1 MTLRG
6 FFVTL
11 LELFLLILALGTEI
25 REFFVV
31 AVCIGAVVIY
41 SLVSLLLA
49 MLTLRVDSSIDKTSA
64 LRGDT
69 VKYTLFLKGVA
80 ILPVTGFL
88 AVKSAEFEKRN
99 LRRKRHT
106 FVMVP
111 SFMITHKF
119 DFIIPCSHVGLWEVG
134 IKTLH
139 FEDIFGLFDLPI
151 VRSKSSTYTMELA
164 VMPHIHELEYD
175 VESESSGDYGSDSNL
190 DSEEGELLGDS
201 RIYREGDTLKRIN
214 WKLSV
219 RTKTLYA
226 RKYEM
231 PQKPRISVVTDCAF
245 WEEDVGDSVDI
256 ACESAIS
263 LVKFFIEYNNLV
275 DVVTIRNSEDYGN
288 SNYSLKTIKDVDK
301 MQYNFA
307 CVPFYKDAENLEL
320 DIVKDAA
327 FLNADKVYIIT
338 SNPSDGVLNELI
350 TLVKNG
356 KVAKC
361 IVPKTHV
368 NIDVVNQMNYYSEDV
383 LVVVDSIESIPQKVG
398 AAL

>member
-6 FFVTL
+6 LFVTL
-11 LELFLLILALGTEI
+11 IEFFLLILALGTEI

-31 AVCIGAVVIY
+31 AVCIGAVVLY
-41 SLVSLLLA
+41 SFVSLLLA
-49 MLTLRVDSSIDKTSA
+49 MLTLRVDSEIDKTAA
-64 LRGDT
+64 LRGET
-69 VKYTLFLKGVA
+69 IKYTLHLKGVA

-88 AVKSAEFEKRN
+88 AVKNAEFEKRS

-106 FVMVP
+106 FIMVP
-111 SFMITHKF
+111 SFMIKHNFKF
-119 DFIIPCSHVGLWEVG
+119 EIPCSHVGLWNVG
-134 IKTLH
+134 IKSLH
-139 FEDIFGLFDLPI
+139 FEDIFGLFDLPV
-151 VRSKSSTYTMELA
+151 VRSKKSTYTVELA

-175 VESESSGDYGSDSNL
+175 VETGTSGDYGSNSDL

-201 RIYREGDTLKRIN
+201 RLYREGDSLKRIN

-231 PQKPRISVVTDCAF
+231 PQKPRISIVTDCAF
-245 WEEDVGDSVDI
+245 LDNGAGDSVDI

-263 LVKFFIEYNNLV
+263 LIKFFVEHNNSV
-275 DVVTIRNSEDYGN
+275 DVVTIRNKEDNENY
-288 SNYSLKTIKDVDK
+288 NYSIRTVNDVDK

-307 CVPFYKDAENLEL
+307 CIPFYKDAEKLEV
-320 DIVKDAA
+320 DIIKEAP
-327 FLNADKVYIIT
+327 FLNADKVYVIT
-338 SNPSDGVLNELI
+338 SNPSDGVLNELT

-361 IVPKTHV
+361 IVPKTQV
-368 NIDVVNQMNYYSEDV
+368 NIDGVNQMNYYGEDV
-383 LVVVDSIESIPQKVG
+383 LVKINSTKSIPQKVG

>member
-6 FFVTL
+6 FFVTF

-31 AVCIGAVVIY
+31 AVCIGAVVLY
-41 SLVSLLLA
+41 SLISLLLA
-49 MLTLRVDSSIDKTSA
+49 MLTLHVDSVINKTST

-69 VKYTLFLKGVA
+69 VKYTLCLKGVA

-99 LRRKRHT
+99 LRRKRHS

-111 SFMITHKF
+111 SFMIKHNF
-119 DFIIPCSHVGLWEVG
+119 DFFIPCSHVGLWNVG
-134 IKTLH
+134 IKNLH

-151 VRSKSSTYTMELA
+151 VRSKSSTYTVELA
-164 VMPHIHELEYD
+164 VMPHIRELEYD
-175 VESESSGDYGSDSNL
+175 VESDSSGDYGSDSNL

-201 RIYREGDTLKRIN
+201 RIYQQGDSLKRIN
-214 WKLSV
+214 WKLSA

-231 PQKPRISVVTDCAF
+231 PQKPKISVITDCAF
-245 WEEDVGDSVDI
+245 WDDGEGDLVDI

-263 LVKFFIEYNNLV
+263 LVKFFVEHNDSV
-275 DVVTIRNSEDYGN
+275 DVVTIRNKEDN
-288 SNYSLKTIKDVDK
+288 ENCNYSIRTVNDVDK

-307 CVPFYKDAENLEL
+307 CIPFYKDAEKLEVDL
-320 DIVKDAA
+320 IKEAP
-327 FLNADKVYIIT
+327 FLNADKVYVIT
-338 SNPSDGVLNELI
+338 SNPSDGVLNELT

-361 IVPKTHV
+361 IVPKTQV
-368 NIDVVNQMNYYSEDV
+368 NIDGVNQMNYYGEDV
-383 LVVVDSIESIPQKVG
+383 LVEINSTKSIPQKVG
-398 AAL
+398 AVL

>member
-6 FFVTL
+6 LFVTF
-11 LELFLLILALGTEI
+11 LELFLLILAFGTEI

-31 AVCIGAVVIY
+31 AVCVGGVVLY
-41 SLVSLLLA
+41 SFISLLLA
-49 MLTLRVDSSIDKTSA
+49 MLTLRVDSKIDKSSV
-64 LRGDT
+64 LRGET
-69 VKYTLFLKGVA
+69 VKYTLCLKGVA

-88 AVKSAEFEKRN
+88 AVKSAEFEKKSF
-99 LRRKRHT
+99 RRKRHT

-111 SFMITHKF
+111 SFMIRHNF
-119 DFIIPCSHVGLWEVG
+119 DFLIPCSHVGLWEVG

-151 VRSKSSTYTMELA
+151 VRSQKSKYTVELA
-164 VMPHIHELEYD
+164 VMPHIHELELD
-175 VESESSGDYGSDSNL
+175 DETVSSGDYGIESNL

-201 RIYREGDTLKRIN
+201 RPYHEGDSLKRIN

-231 PQKPRISVVTDCAF
+231 PQKPDVSVIIDCAF
-245 WEEDVGDSVDI
+245 LNSDAGDSIDI

-263 LVKFFIEYNNLV
+263 LVKFFAENNNMV
-275 DVVTIRNSEDYGN
+275 NVVIVRNKADAEDSY
-288 SNYSLKTIKDVDK
+288 YSVNAVNEVAK

-307 CVPFYKDAENLEL
+307 CVPFYKKAEKLLL
-320 DIVKDAA
+320 DNVQDTAL
-327 FLNADKVYIIT
+327 LNADKIFLIT
-338 SNPSDGVLNELI
+338 ANPSDSILNDFV
-350 TLVKNG
+350 TMHKSG

-361 IVPKTHV
+361 IVPTSQV
-368 NIDVVNQMNYYSEDV
+368 NIDNLNILRNYSEDV
-383 LVVVDSIESIPQKVG
+383 FVEVSSVENIPQKVG
-398 AAL
+398 AAV

>member
-11 LELFLLILALGTEI
+11 VEFFLLILALGTEI

-31 AVCIGAVVIY
+31 AVCIGAVVLY

-49 MLTLRVDSSIDKTSA
+49 MLTLRVDSEIDKTSA
-64 LRGDT
+64 LRGET
-69 VKYTLFLKGVA
+69 IKYTLYLKGIA

-88 AVKSAEFEKRN
+88 AVKSAEFEKRS

-106 FVMVP
+106 FIMVP
-111 SFMITHKF
+111 SFMIKHNFKF
-119 DFIIPCSHVGLWEVG
+119 EIPCSHVGLWNVG
-134 IKTLH
+134 IKSLH

-151 VRSKSSTYTMELA
+151 VRSKKSTYTVELA

-175 VESESSGDYGSDSNL
+175 IESDSSGDYGSNSDL

-201 RIYREGDTLKRIN
+201 RIYREGDSLKRIN

-231 PQKPRISVVTDCAF
+231 PQKPRISIVTDCAF
-245 WEEDVGDSVDI
+245 LDDGVGDSVDI

-263 LVKFFIEYNNLV
+263 LIKFFADNNNTV
-275 DVVTIRNSEDYGN
+275 NVVTIRNKADAED
-288 SNYSLKTIKDVDK
+288 NYICVTSSGDVRK
-301 MQYNFA
+301 VQYNFA
-307 CVPFYKDAENLEL
+307 CIPFYKDSEKLE
-320 DIVKDAA
+320 ISNIEDAA

-338 SNPSDGVLNELI
+338 ANPSDVLLSELA
-350 TLVKNG
+350 TLAKCG

-361 IVPKTHV
+361 IVPRTQA
-368 NIDVVNQMNYYSEDV
+368 NIDVVNQMNCYGD
-383 LVVVDSIESIPQKVG
+383 DIMIEISAIENIPQKVG